1 MKTIEIPVNVYER
14 ILKTLQQGVDVCYNV
29 DYHAETTEQSPS
41 YANGYSRATMQSVI
55 ADLNYYKNTSNSY

>member
-1 MKTIEIPVNVYER
+1 MNYIQIPDYVYER

-29 DYHAETTEQSPS
+29 DYSSDIAEQSSS

-55 ADLNYYKNTSNSY
+55 EDLNRYKHTAN

>member
-1 MKTIEIPVNVYER
+1 MNYIQIPDYVYER

-29 DYHAETTEQSPS
+29 DYYAETTEQSPS

-55 ADLNYYKNTSNSY
+55 EDLNYWKSSIN